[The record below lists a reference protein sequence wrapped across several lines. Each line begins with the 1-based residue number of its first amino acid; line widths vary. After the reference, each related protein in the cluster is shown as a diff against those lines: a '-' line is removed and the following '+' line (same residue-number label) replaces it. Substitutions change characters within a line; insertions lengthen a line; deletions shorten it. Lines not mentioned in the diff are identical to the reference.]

1 MLKPDGMTMEEVQL
15 ELHRAT
21 GHFFHDKFK
30 HLSKLSPEKRTF
42 MVRVLK
48 LLIENSYLG
57 REMHAMAKGAQMP
70 EEVRRMLAEVEAE
83 DRRVATR
90 TGT

>member
-1 MLKPDGMTMEEVQL
+1 MTMAEMQR

-30 HLSKLSPEKRTF
+30 NLSRLSPEKRTF

-57 REMHAMAKGAQMP
+57 HEMHAMAKGAQMP
-70 EEVRRMLAEVEAE
+70 EEVRRMLADIEAE
-83 DRRVATR
+83 DRPAAPAPAAAR
-90 TGT
+90 TA